1 MSCMADIHKAALLIL
16 NEDQTKFLVTRTE
29 DKDVHHWLLP
39 GGRIEVGETVVV
51 ALVREIKEELDCEVD
66 KDSLE
71 YVGTY
76 EAPAAGRPGQ
86 TVNIQLYSGRFK
98 GKPTPSSE
106 VKEIGWLSKGDI
118 NDKSVSEMIRDHVVP
133 DLVARGI
140 LK

>member
-1 MSCMADIHKAALLIL
+1 MADIHKAALLIL
-16 NEDQTKFLVTRTE
+16 NEDATKFLVARTA
-29 DKDVHHWLLP
+29 DKQVHHWLLP

-71 YVGTY
+71 YVGSY

-86 TVNIQLYSGRFK
+86 TVNIQLYKGSFK
-98 GKPTPSSE
+98 GKPKPSSE
-106 VKEIGWLSKGDI
+106 VKELGWLGKEDIGGD
-118 NDKSVSEMIRDHVVP
+118 NVSEIIREHLVP